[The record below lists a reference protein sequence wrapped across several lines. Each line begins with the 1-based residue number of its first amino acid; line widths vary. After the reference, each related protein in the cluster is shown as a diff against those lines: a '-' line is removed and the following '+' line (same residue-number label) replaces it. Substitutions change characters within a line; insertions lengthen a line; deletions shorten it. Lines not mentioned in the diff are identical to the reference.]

1 MGVPA
6 SRLKCRLKRYAT
18 LGVSTEDQPLIES
31 CCEVVPTEA
40 LKPLTTG
47 MMPAGPLSLVVA
59 AAVTPPNSSSTLS
72 GVAWASP
79 QRGNAGNRHIETNQ
93 GSRELRTR
101 CEWNKGSTSV
111 RQGNTLPSQ
120 MYTGFAVA
128 RALRMRL
135 AFRHRNIP
143 VRIG

>member
-59 AAVTPPNSSSTLS
+59 AAVTPPNSSSKLS
-72 GVAWASP
+72 GVAWAWP

-93 GSRELRTR
+93 GSREPRTN
-101 CEWNKGSTSV
+101 CEWNKGIHLSAAGQHICPTKCTPGS
-111 RQGNTLPSQ
+111 RWP
-120 MYTGFAVA
+120 APRECA
-128 RALRMRL
+128 
-135 AFRHRNIP
+135 
-143 VRIG
+143 